1 MSHLDQTSLGYFWTE
16 IKNYVTNKLSSL
28 FNTSTGVQN
37 LTPTSPFILYVSES
51 VLICEKVGNKAYV
64 RGTVTPSRRLTSSQ
78 DEYTIT
84 TIPEKYRPLTTVFSV
99 FCGTGLT
106 MFLLRVYADGNVTI
120 SRYGHQGSGYTAIP
134 TNAFLAFEINYT
146 VDSYN

>member
-37 LTPTSPFILYVSES
+37 LTPTSPFILYASES
-51 VLICEKVGNKAYV
+51 ILICEKVGNKAYV
-64 RGTVTPSRRLTSSQ
+64 RGTVSPSRRLTSSQ

-99 FCGTGLT
+99 FCGTGLA
-106 MFLLRVYADGNVTI
+106 MFFLRVYEDGKVTI
-120 SRYGHQGSGYTAIP
+120 SRYGNQGSGYTPIP

>member
-64 RGTVTPSRRLTSSQ
+64 RGTVSPSRRLTSSQ

-106 MFLLRVYADGNVTI
+106 MFFLRVYEDGKVTI
-120 SRYGHQGSGYTAIP
+120 SRYGHQGSGYTPIP

>member
-1 MSHLDQTSLGYFWTE
+1 MSHLDQTSLGYFWAE

-64 RGTVTPSRRLTSSQ
+64 RGTVSPSRRLTSSQ

-106 MFLLRVYADGNVTI
+106 MFFLRVYEDGKVTI
-120 SRYGHQGSGYTAIP
+120 SRYGNQGSGYTPIP

>member
-1 MSHLDQTSLGYFWTE
+1 MEVL
-16 IKNYVTNKLSSL
+16 KVN
-28 FNTSTGVQN
+28 N
-37 LTPTSPFILYVSES
+37 LKKYAKENNLQILAHCNGDAAAEEFID
-51 VLICEKVGNKAYV
+51 ICEKVGNKAYV
-64 RGTVTPSRRLTSSQ
+64 RGTVSPSRRLTSSQ

-99 FCGTGLT
+99 FCGTGLA
-106 MFLLRVYADGNVTI
+106 MFFLRVYADGNVTI

>member
-37 LTPTSPFILYVSES
+37 LTPTSPFILYASES
-51 VLICEKVGNKAYV
+51 ILICEKVGNKAYV
-64 RGTVTPSRRLTSSQ
+64 RGTVSPSRRLTSSQ

-84 TIPEKYRPLTTVFSV
+84 TIPEKYRPLTTVLSV
-99 FCGTGLT
+99 FCGTGLA
-106 MFLLRVYADGNVTI
+106 MFFLRVYEDGNVTI

>member
-1 MSHLDQTSLGYFWTE
+1 MSHLDQTSLGYFWAE

-37 LTPTSPFILYVSES
+37 LTPTSPFILYASES

-64 RGTVTPSRRLTSSQ
+64 RGTVSPSRRLTSSQ

-106 MFLLRVYADGNVTI
+106 MFFLRVYEDGKVTI
-120 SRYGHQGSGYTAIP
+120 SIYGNQGSGYTPIP

>member
-37 LTPTSPFILYVSES
+37 LTPTSPFILYSSES
-51 VLICEKVGNKAYV
+51 VLTCEKVGNKAYV
-64 RGTVTPSRRLTSSQ
+64 RGTVSPSRQLTSSQ

-99 FCGTGLT
+99 FCGTGLA
-106 MFLLRVYADGNVTI
+106 MFLLQVYADGNVTI

>member
-37 LTPTSPFILYVSES
+37 LTPTSPFILYASES

-64 RGTVTPSRRLTSSQ
+64 RGTVSPSRRLTSND

-84 TIPEKYRPLTTVFSV
+84 TIPEKYRPLTTVLSV

-106 MFLLRVYADGNVTI
+106 MSLLRVYAAGNVTI

-134 TNAFLAFEINYT
+134 TNAFIAFEINYT

>member
-1 MSHLDQTSLGYFWTE
+1 MSHLDQTSLGYFWAE

-64 RGTVTPSRRLTSSQ
+64 RGTVSPSRRLTSSQ

-106 MFLLRVYADGNVTI
+106 MFFLRVYEDGKVTI
-120 SRYGHQGSGYTAIP
+120 SRYGHQGSGYTPIP